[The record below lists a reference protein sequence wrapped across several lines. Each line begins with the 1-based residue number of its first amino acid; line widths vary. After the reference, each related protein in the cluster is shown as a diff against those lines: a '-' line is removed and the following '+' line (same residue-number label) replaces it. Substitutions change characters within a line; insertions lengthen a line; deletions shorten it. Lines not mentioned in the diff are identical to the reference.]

1 MIMWFRMPPSWEV
14 MMLLIGL
21 VQKVALFYSL
31 QRFCMPLLLVRRQFL
46 IIRLMLEILVSTVD
60 VVLGSGNIDEKFL
73 GFTLFA
79 LVPNTTE
86 FVNAIS
92 FALNGNIALR

>member
-1 MIMWFRMPPSWEV
+1 
-14 MMLLIGL
+14 MLL
-21 VQKVALFYSL
+21 L
-31 QRFCMPLLLVRRQFL
+31 QVFAYLTLTDV
-46 IIRLMLEILVSTVD
+46 EILVDTVD
-60 VVLGSGNIDEKFL
+60 VVLGSSSIDEKFL

-92 FALNGNIALR
+92 FALNENIALRFEFGRHWLTVVWKLVQHTLCKCAFYKFLLLLL